1 MANRAKFKVGERV
14 IYTCRPVIRAIEPD
28 GRLLFHSVSHAAYPG
43 KNVRPLKKREKE
55 PTK

>member
-1 MANRAKFKVGERV
+1 MASKAKFKVGERV

-43 KNVRPLKKREKE
+43 KNVRPLKKREKGT
-55 PTK
+55 TK